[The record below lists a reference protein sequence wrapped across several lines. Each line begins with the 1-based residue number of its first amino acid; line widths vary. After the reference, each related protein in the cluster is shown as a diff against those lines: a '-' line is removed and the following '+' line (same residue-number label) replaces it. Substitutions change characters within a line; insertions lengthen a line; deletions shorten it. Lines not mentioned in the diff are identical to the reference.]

1 MPAKRYR
8 YIGDAPT
15 VHVPDMHWGDL
26 NDPELSVHPGDV
38 SDPYEGDGSIEK
50 PLIVS
55 EVLVPVGSDEEKAWL
70 DLHPEFKPTKKGGD
84 A

>member
-38 SDPYEGDGSIEK
+38 SELYDGEISSGV
-50 PLIVS
+50 IV
-55 EVLVPVGSDEEKAWL
+55 EVGSKEEQDWLTVHRPDEVAK
-70 DLHPEFKPTKKGGD
+70 TKGGKS
-84 A
+84 